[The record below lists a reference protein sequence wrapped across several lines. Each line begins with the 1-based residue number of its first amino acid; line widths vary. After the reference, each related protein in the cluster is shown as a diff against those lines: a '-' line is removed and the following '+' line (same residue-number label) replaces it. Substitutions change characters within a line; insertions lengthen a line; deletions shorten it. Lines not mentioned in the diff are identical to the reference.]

1 MRAFK
6 QSMLNGILR
15 QVAVFVD
22 WWCED
27 GEIGGQ
33 GFPSRKVARC
43 YFRSLLIRRGNH
55 GIYPNTLIKGFL
67 LDLAELFR

>member
-6 QSMLNGILR
+6 QFMLNRLFR

-27 GEIGGQ
+27 GEFGGQ

-43 YFRSLLIRRGNH
+43 YFRSLLIRRGDH
-55 GIYPNTLIKGFL
+55 GNSPNTLIKGFL

>member
-1 MRAFK
+1 M
-6 QSMLNGILR
+6 
-15 QVAVFVD
+15 D

-27 GEIGGQ
+27 GEFGGQ

-43 YFRSLLIRRGNH
+43 YFRSLLIRRGDH